1 MKPSMSLFAKVAAMN
16 RKLSGRWKNISPALL
31 PFADAASTD
40 MPLSRLLRLS
50 LFQVSVGMATALLI
64 GTLNRVMIVELGV
77 AAWLVSIMVA
87 LPLVF
92 APFRAFIGY
101 RSDTYRSVL
110 GWRRVPYLWLGTMLQ
125 FGGLAIMPF
134 ALILLSGNGNAPYWV
149 GQAGAALAFLLVGA
163 GLQTTQTAG
172 LALATD
178 LANDKTRPRVVA
190 LMYVMLLVGM
200 LISGL
205 GFSAFLSDFSN
216 TRLVQVVQG
225 SAVITVLL
233 NLCASWKQE
242 PRKLGGTA
250 PAADTPNF
258 LALWRVFTK
267 DPKSKRFL
275 LAVGLGSASFS
286 MQDIILE
293 PYGGEILKLG
303 VSATTFLTAIMAA
316 GALVAFAI
324 AARALTRGANPNR
337 LAAYGLLIGLPAFSL
352 VIFAEPLNA
361 PNMFRVGTF
370 LIGLG
375 GGLFSV
381 ATLTAAMTMDAN
393 IKIGNATSNFNGMA
407 LGAWGAVQASCA
419 GIAVAIGGIVRDVV
433 SALAVRGDLGEVLAN
448 PATGYSFVY
457 HAELVFLILTLIVI
471 GPLARFDRVSNV
483 EVDVDAAQKVAN
495 RNKSKFGL
503 SDLPA

>member
-1 MKPSMSLFAKVAAMN
+1 MSLSATLQHLN
-16 RKLSGRWKNISPALL
+16 RNLASRWQGISPALL

-77 AAWLVSIMVA
+77 SAWLVAIMVA

-92 APFRAFIGY
+92 SPFRAFIGY

-134 ALILLSGNGNAPYWV
+134 ALILLSGHGNAPYWV

-178 LANDKTRPRVVA
+178 LANDETRPRVVA

-200 LISGL
+200 LIAGI
-205 GFSAFLSDFSN
+205 GFSALLSDFTN

-225 SAVITVLL
+225 SAVLTVAL
-233 NLCASWKQE
+233 NLYASWKQE
-242 PRKLGGTA
+242 PRKRGGTA
-250 PAADTPNF
+250 PTDGTPTF
-258 LALWRVFTK
+258 SAMFSKFVE
-267 DPKSKRFL
+267 DPKAKRFL
-275 LAVGLGSASFS
+275 LAVGLGSAAFS

-293 PYGGEILKLG
+293 PYGGEILQLG
-303 VSATTFLTAIMAA
+303 VSATTFLTALMAA
-316 GALVAFAI
+316 GSLVAFGI
-324 AARALTRGANPNR
+324 AAKALSNGINPSR
-337 LAAYGLLIGLPAFSL
+337 LAAYGLLVGLPAFSF
-352 VIFAEPLNA
+352 VIFAEPLQA
-361 PNMFRVGTF
+361 PSVFRAGVF
-370 LIGLG
+370 LIGVG
-375 GGLFSV
+375 GGLFSI

-393 IKIGNATSNFNGMA
+393 IKIGDTSTNFNGMA
-407 LGAWGAVQASCA
+407 LGAWGAVQATCA
-419 GIAVAIGGIVRDVV
+419 GVAIAIGGGLRDLIDG
-433 SALAVRGDLGEVLAN
+433 LAMSGRLGEVLAI

-457 HAELVFLILTLIVI
+457 HIELILLVLALIVI
-471 GPLARFDRVSNV
+471 GPLVRFTRITDSEV
-483 EVDVDAAQKVAN
+483 EVPSKAVN
-495 RNKSKFGL
+495 RSKKKFGL
-503 SDLPA
+503 SDLPT